1 MDVNLTKKRKSFLAT
16 TVLVAIFFCAGL
28 YIGHNGQPAIAKVNS
43 VLNKE
48 PAFASPV
55 DFDPFWKV
63 WNLIDEKY
71 PEEVSDQEKVWG
83 AIQGLANSVGDPYT
97 VFMPPSEASD
107 FRDEIDGEFG
117 GIGIEMGMKEGLV
130 TVISPLKD
138 TPAYDA
144 GMQSG
149 DIIIKID
156 NTTITNMTLDDV
168 AALVK
173 GEEGTEVKITV
184 IRSGV
189 SDPIEFDI
197 KRAIIS
203 VPILES
209 EYLKDEDVF
218 VISLYSFTSNAPVLF
233 QGALRDFLNTK
244 SENLVLDLR
253 GNPGG
258 YLDGAIDISSWFL
271 SSSQTVL
278 REDFGDGSEEKVYKS
293 RGYDIF
299 KSKDLDMV
307 ILVDGGSASASEI
320 VAGALKENG
329 VATLVGQK
337 TYGKGSVQELL
348 PVTPETSLK
357 ITVAKWLTPN
367 GLSIS
372 EHGLV
377 PDYTI
382 ELTDDYIKTGEDSQ
396 LLKAIELLKSNE
408 I

>member
-1 MDVNLTKKRKSFLAT
+1 MNFTKKQKAFGAT
-16 TVLVAIFFCAGL
+16 SVLVLIFFVAGI
-28 YIGHNGQPAIAKVNS
+28 YIGYNGQPAIAKIDS

-55 DFDPFWKV
+55 DFEPFWKV

-71 PEEVSDQEKVWG
+71 PGEISDQEKVWG
-83 AIQGLANSVGDPYT
+83 AIQGLASSVGDPYT

-117 GIGIEMGMKEGLV
+117 GIGIEMGMKDGLV

-138 TPAYDA
+138 TPAYKV
-144 GMQSG
+144 GMQAG

-156 NTTITNMTLDDV
+156 NTTISNMTLDEV
-168 AALVK
+168 ATLVK
-173 GEEGTEVKITV
+173 GQAGTKVKITV
-184 IRSGV
+184 IRSGT
-189 SDPIEFDI
+189 DNPIEFDI
-197 KRAIIS
+197 ERAIIS
-203 VPILES
+203 IPILES
-209 EYLKDEDVF
+209 EYLKEDDVF
-218 VISLYSFTSNAPVLF
+218 VISLYSFTANAPVLF

-244 SENLVLDLR
+244 SENLILDLR

-271 SSSQTVL
+271 STNQTVL
-278 REDFGDGSEEKVYKS
+278 REDFGDGSSEKVYKS

-307 ILVDGGSASASEI
+307 ILVDEGSASASEI
-320 VAGALKENG
+320 VAGALKENN
-329 VATLVGQK
+329 VAVLVGQK

-348 PVTPETSLK
+348 PITPETSLK

-372 EHGLV
+372 EHGLT

-382 ELTDDYIKTGEDSQ
+382 DLTDAYLETGEDAQ
-396 LLKAIELLKSNE
+396 LLKAIELLKE
-408 I
+408 DKI

>member
-1 MDVNLTKKRKSFLAT
+1 MNINWTKTKKSFFAT
-16 TVLVAIFFCAGL
+16 TLLVALFFAAGL
-28 YIGHNGQPAIAKVNS
+28 YIGYSSQPAIAKINS

-55 DFDPFWKV
+55 DFEPFWKV

-71 PEEVSDQEKVWG
+71 PEEVSDQEKIWG
-83 AIQGLANSVGDPYT
+83 AIQGLASSVGDPYT
-97 VFMPPSEASD
+97 VFMPPSESAD

-117 GIGIEMGMKEGLV
+117 GIGIEMGMKDGLV

-138 TPAYDA
+138 TPAYNA
-144 GMQSG
+144 GMQAG

-156 NTTITNMTLDDV
+156 STTISNMTLDEV
-168 AALVK
+168 ASIVK
-173 GEEGTEVKITV
+173 GEPGTPIKITV
-184 IRSGV
+184 IRTGV
-189 SDPIEFDI
+189 DEPIEFDI
-197 KRAIIS
+197 KRAVIS

-244 SENLVLDLR
+244 SENLILDLR

-278 REDFGDGSEEKVYKS
+278 REDFGDGTKEKVYKS

-307 ILVDGGSASASEI
+307 ILVDEGSASASEI
-320 VAGALKENG
+320 VAGALKENN
-329 VATLVGQK
+329 VAILVGQK

-367 GLSIS
+367 GVSIS
-372 EHGLV
+372 EHGLT

-382 ELTDDYIKTGEDSQ
+382 DLTDEYYESGEDAQ
-396 LLKAIELLKSNE
+396 LLKAIELLNSN
-408 I
+408 